1 VNRSVLLLVLVFCIF
16 ALSAQDVTPWQYVR
30 HSAVDN
36 NSRVHVRFN
45 AAQDVTGG
53 YELYGWINNSWYS
66 MPLTSPEPLVYE
78 ALLPHSAGQTHKYRL
93 RTSYEIEGQT
103 VVAVNPG
110 FLSSDAFPPALA
122 TLGYVADDPT
132 GDSLMYYHPNLDIT
146 GTWAGWT
153 NNKLFTAVS
162 NVSNSFPTFN
172 SLSSF
177 NLYFAGIANTTAA
190 LTDSSF
196 YAMLYTFNIPGV
208 ISSGLYKLGLNLA
221 DTTLVYEYL
230 GPIQSQVTGGKL
242 MMACD
247 ISTLTADPSFGTW
260 PPPYNSLGFMAGSI
274 NVGLDL
280 ATMTP
285 TFNVGDLSAIAQ
297 LIYEAYSY
305 TPGTNT
311 PPVISDVIIAD
322 NYVQFTYFD
331 ADHDFPL
338 TAQITYDGTQVM
350 DFIPSTPDFAQPV
363 VMTAYNPG
371 NWASAI
377 IDVSDNNIDIVYHV
391 LGTSNQDEVLPSVTV
406 CRVYPNPF
414 NPALGNLNI
423 EVSGGKDRITH
434 AAIYNLKGQL
444 VKELDV
450 ANLAWDGTN
459 GKNHPVRDGIYLLK
473 ISHNNQNLNR
483 KLILIGG
490 ITR

>member
-1 VNRSVLLLVLVFCIF
+1 MIRSVLLLILVFCIF

-45 AAQDVTGG
+45 SAQDVTGG
-53 YELYGWINNSWYS
+53 YELYGWINNSWYQ
-66 MPLTSPEPLVYE
+66 MPLTSPEPMVYE

-103 VVAVNPG
+103 IVAVNPG
-110 FLSSDAFPPALA
+110 FLSADTYPPALA
-122 TLGYVADDPT
+122 NLGYISDDPV
-132 GDSLMYYHPNLDIT
+132 GDSVTVYHPSLDIT
-146 GTWAGWT
+146 GNWFGWS
-153 NNKLFTAVS
+153 NNKLFTAMS
-162 NVSNSFPTFN
+162 NVSNTFPTFN
-172 SLSSF
+172 SLTSY
-177 NLYFAGIANTTAA
+177 NLYFAGIANTATA
-190 LTDSSF
+190 LLDSSV

-208 ISSGLYKLGLNLA
+208 ISPGLYKLGINMA
-221 DTTLVYEYL
+221 DTTVVYQYL
-230 GPIQSQVTGGKL
+230 GPIQSQVVGGKL
-242 MMACD
+242 MLACD
-247 ISTLTADPSFGTW
+247 IASLTADPSFGTW
-260 PPPYNSLGFMAGSI
+260 PPLFNSLGFMAGSMRI
-274 NVGLDL
+274 DIDL
-280 ATMTP
+280 GTMTP
-285 TFNVGDLSAIAQ
+285 SFGIGDMSAIAQ
-297 LIYEAYSY
+297 LIFEAYSY
-305 TPGTNT
+305 TPAVNNLPT
-311 PPVISDVIIAD
+311 ISDVAEAS

-331 ADHDFPL
+331 ADQDFPL

-391 LGTSNQDEVLPSVTV
+391 LGTSNQDEVLPSVPV

-414 NPALGNLNI
+414 NPRTGNLNI
-423 EVSGGKDRITH
+423 ELSGIRTKATRAG
-434 AAIYNLKGQL
+434 IYNLKGQL

-450 ANLAWDGTN
+450 ANLAWDGSN
-459 GKNHPVRDGIYLLK
+459 GNNHPVRDGIYLLK

-490 ITR
+490 TTR